1 MELYSLLSYYFT
13 QMFIFNSIK
22 SLYAALLIAFAA
34 FFAPIATLG
43 HVLVLVI
50 IFDFIKGILASKKRK
65 EPILSRKMSRSI
77 YKLLLYSL
85 FLLVLYSLEVV
96 LFGRLVP
103 ITKVGF
109 GLILLA
115 ETKSGAENMDTIFN
129 TNIFKSIYA
138 MIKKS
143 FGIITKN
150 KLSENGEEKET
161 EKPKDTT
168 ESKG

>member
-50 IFDFIKGILASKKRK
+50 IFDFITGILASKKRK

-150 KLSENGEEKET
+150 KLSENVEEEKE
-161 EKPKDTT
+161 KPEDP
-168 ESKG
+168 KGNPKG

>member
-50 IFDFIKGILASKKRK
+50 IFDFITGILASKKRK

-96 LFGRLVP
+96 LFGGLVP

-150 KLSENGEEKET
+150 KLSENVEEEKE
-161 EKPKDTT
+161 KPEDP
-168 ESKG
+168 KGNPKG